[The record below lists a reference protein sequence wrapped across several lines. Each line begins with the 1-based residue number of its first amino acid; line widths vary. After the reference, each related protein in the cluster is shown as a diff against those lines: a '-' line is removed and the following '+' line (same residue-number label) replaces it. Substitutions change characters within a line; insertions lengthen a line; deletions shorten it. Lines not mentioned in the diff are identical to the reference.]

1 VNLTLD
7 DLWREDDV
15 DRELLNINEIPHG
28 GVEHE
33 WWHTYFV
40 SPWGCDGGGV
50 ARWCGARQ

>member
-1 VNLTLD
+1 MNLTLD
-7 DLWREDDV
+7 DMWREDDV

-40 SPWGCDGGGV
+40 SP
-50 ARWCGARQ
+50 